1 MSVNSCCYQMFAC
14 MWLYVQLGGVRAVQL
29 CTCTLSVCLA
39 ENLRAT
45 NVKPK
50 QFSVHVHVVET
61 VLVGDLL
68 TFSASR
74 HSCGLQTSLACQISL
89 LKHLG
94 KDLYSAR
101 PFELKAL
108 KMAIA
113 LRFQPFIR
121 PDSFCV
127 CIINCVPK

>member
-1 MSVNSCCYQMFAC
+1 MIKTSGFDARLWSGYNHGVLQQTAVGHCAVVLYPLSWCRSIAAAISYV
-14 MWLYVQLGGVRAVQL
+14 WLYVQLGGVRAVQL

-50 QFSVHVHVVET
+50 QISVHVVET
-61 VLVGDLL
+61 VVVGDLL

-89 LKHLG
+89 LKHLL
-94 KDLYSAR
+94 KDL
-101 PFELKAL
+101 
-108 KMAIA
+108 
-113 LRFQPFIR
+113 
-121 PDSFCV
+121 
-127 CIINCVPK
+127 